1 MQAASEED
9 INNFC
14 YFVYL
19 SHQYFQNV
27 QISTMLLETCKKVI
41 LYVQSSQLQITA
53 QRMSLDL
60 QVRVP
65 LIYQY
70 TPQ

>member
-1 MQAASEED
+1 
-9 INNFC
+9 
-14 YFVYL
+14 
-19 SHQYFQNV
+19 
-27 QISTMLLETCKKVI
+27 MLLETCKKVI
-41 LYVQSSQLQITA
+41 LYVQSPQLQVTA

-70 TPQ
+70 TP